1 VICVQENS
9 TSSLVDL
16 KTWST
21 QGRHDGDVGGFW
33 FWAGDIERGSR
44 KLKEPFLKSKRLERV
59 GGDSCVRKGLNKD
72 QEAPG
77 LI

>member
-1 VICVQENS
+1 MMVMWEAS
-9 TSSLVDL
+9 
-16 KTWST
+16 
-21 QGRHDGDVGGFW
+21 GF
-33 FWAGDIERGSR
+33 GQRESR
-44 KLKEPFLKSKRLERV
+44 KLKEPFLKRKRLERV